1 MPHDLSQLARPN
13 DAPKGVDRRQLL
25 KVGAWA
31 APVLVLTTASP
42 AMAASTETVDA
53 AQFTVEAKA
62 LSAVAAGVG
71 PIRWAGGSI
80 LWTKVGTGDPTLAM
94 VTYSVTL
101 TGPGLSTQLYSGV
114 RNIASGTKIDF
125 AAIDYGTAP
134 MAPGDYRVTIT
145 ALSNGSASAMSNIVT
160 LVSTPV
166 AVPASELTIL
176 GGTLSDLNTGGTPG
190 QLSWTGG
197 KISWAPTPPLGPPWV
212 AAVTYT
218 ALLTGPGG
226 LSTTIASGSAN
237 IDRGGFFTI
246 PSANWGIK
254 PLLGGIYKVTVTAT
268 SNGPKGADSNALTVI
283 APVVAAQPTVVSA
296 GSNKH
301 NVTLKFTGPAGAVIS
316 IQVNPSSNVTVTPA
330 FPATTTIEPNGTV
343 SLTRVANATGTA
355 GTVTFIYS
363 GTYVAVTP
371 DRHTNIT
378 IPK

>member
-1 MPHDLSQLARPN
+1 MPHDLSQFARPN

-42 AMAASTETVDA
+42 AMAASTETVPA
-53 AQFTVEAKA
+53 AQLTVEAKT

-101 TGPGLSTQLYSGV
+101 TGPGLSTELYSGV
-114 RNIASGTKIDF
+114 RNIASGTKIEF
-125 AAIDYGTAP
+125 AAIDSGTAP
-134 MAPGDYRVTIT
+134 MAPGNYYVTIT
-145 ALSNGSASAMSNIVT
+145 AVSNGNASAMSNTVT

-166 AVPASELTIL
+166 AVPAAELTIL

-197 KISWAPTPPLGPPWV
+197 KISWTPTPTLGPPWV

-226 LSTTIASGSAN
+226 ISTTIASGSAN
-237 IDRGGFFTI
+237 INRGGFFTI
-246 PSANWGIK
+246 PSANWGVK
-254 PLLGGIYKVTVTAT
+254 PLLGGVYKVTVTAT
-268 SNGPKGADSNALTVI
+268 STASKGADSNALTVI
-283 APVVAAQPTVVSA
+283 APVVAALPTVVSA
-296 GSNKH
+296 GANKH
-301 NVTLKFTGPAGAVIS
+301 TVTLKFTGPAGAVINV
-316 IQVNPSSNVTVTPA
+316 QVNASSNVSWKTP
-330 FPATTTIEPNGTV
+330 FPATATIDATGTGSIV
-343 SLTRVANATGTA
+343 DEANATGSA
-355 GTVTFIYS
+355 GTVSFIYS